1 MGSQNRLLFLM
12 ELESCL
18 LIERNYL
25 YSIRSYREKWSKEV
39 NSGNNRTERMVTD
52 CLPQAAFETVRE
64 TRLHSSHGGI
74 CGILFLNRF
83 YNIKQ
88 IFLLLL
94 SFCWRFWPQS
104 LRFFF
109 FFLLSSK
116 ISWNM
121 ITFRNKRREIRFIT
135 FWGLTKFSFNT
146 RKKPRVLQN

>member
-18 LIERNYL
+18 LIERNFL
-25 YSIRSYREKWSKEV
+25 HSIRSYREKWSKEV

-52 CLPQAAFETVRE
+52 CLPQTDFVTVGK
-64 TRLHSSHGGI
+64 TRLHSSRGGI

-88 IFLLLL
+88 VFLLLL
-94 SFCWRFWPQS
+94 SLCWRLCPQS
-104 LRFFF
+104 LSFVVFCFF
-109 FFLLSSK
+109 LSSK

-121 ITFRNKRREIRFIT
+121 ITFRNKGREIRFIT
-135 FWGLTKFSFNT
+135 FWGLSKFSFNT
-146 RKKPRVLQN
+146 REKA